1 VNPLRAEFDSIIAEY
16 RGSLPARIER
26 LDALL
31 AAGDIGAL
39 ARELHTLAGSAGT
52 FGLPQLGAAARAA
65 GDLLARDPGGA
76 QRGELERLLGALR
89 HEACKP

>member
-1 VNPLRAEFDSIIAEY
+1 MNPLRAELDAIIAEY
-16 RGSLPARIER
+16 RGSLPSKMDC

-31 AAGDIGAL
+31 AAGDVAAL
-39 ARELHTLAGSAGT
+39 TRELHTLAGSAGT

-65 GDLLARDPGGA
+65 EELLARDASGA
-76 QRGELERLLGALR
+76 RRDELERLLGALR